1 MKHRVNIADK
11 AHLRPAAEEAI
22 FKTVATVFSNSFLFD
37 YGTKLGAI
45 GMKLMSKNGNLADW
59 TKLLP
64 VVGGWMKAKDMGTMK
79 LKKFRDVY
87 AEYEATKK
95 RK

>member
-1 MKHRVNIADK
+1 
-11 AHLRPAAEEAI
+11 
-22 FKTVATVFSNSFLFD
+22 
-37 YGTKLGAI
+37 
-45 GMKLMSKNGNLADW
+45 MKLMSKNGNLADW